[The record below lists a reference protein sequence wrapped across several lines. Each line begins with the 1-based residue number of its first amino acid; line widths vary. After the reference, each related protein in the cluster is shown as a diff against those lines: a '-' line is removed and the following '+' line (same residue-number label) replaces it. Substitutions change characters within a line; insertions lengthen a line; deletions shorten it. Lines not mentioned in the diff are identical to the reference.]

1 MKALLAIT
9 LAAFAA
15 APLAAEEASPGQA
28 PEQAEVTAAADAFFH
43 ALGSTDKTAL
53 ATAMLPEGVIFVHN
67 RMDPANPRV
76 DAVPVARH
84 LERWAGTT
92 GRFIEEM
99 RYATVL
105 VDGDMAQVW
114 GPYVFLANS
123 EITHCGINSLSMVR
137 TESGWKVANTS
148 FTMEPPSECE
158 RLGAPRMDGTQ

>member
-1 MKALLAIT
+1 MKAILAI
-9 LAAFAA
+9 AAVALVA
-15 APLAAEEASPGQA
+15 APLAAEPT

-53 ATAMLPEGVIFVHN
+53 ATVMLPEGVIFVHN

-76 DAVPVARH
+76 DVVPVAQH
-84 LERWAGTT
+84 LERWARTS
-92 GRFIEEM
+92 GRFIERM
-99 RYATVL
+99 RYAAVL

-123 EITHCGINSLSMVR
+123 EITHCGINSLSLVK

-148 FTMEPPSECE
+148 FTMERSSECE
-158 RLGAPRMDGTQ
+158 RLGAPRMDGKE